1 MKKSKQKTMRCSP
14 IQGTTALLGA
24 TLLLF
29 ATTFFSLTA
38 HGQTNYSTNGTGKI
52 LIEGTSNI
60 HDWEMESGQAKA
72 TATVT
77 LTQGGAMT
85 ALNNLSF
92 VMAVQSLKSG
102 KGAMDDNTYKAMKEK
117 QFPTIQYT
125 AASGSVKAN
134 GGASY
139 TVTTNGKLT
148 IAGTTRD
155 VVLVGAATL
164 NADKSLTVTGVYKLQ
179 MTDYNVTPPSIM
191 FGTIKVG
198 PPITVKFTLTM
209 KP

>member
-1 MKKSKQKTMRCSP
+1 MTMRSSRLH
-14 IQGTTALLGA
+14 GTAAILGTALFIA
-24 TLLLF
+24 S
-29 ATTFFSLTA
+29 TFFSLNSK
-38 HGQTNYSTNGTGKI
+38 GQTNYSNNGVARI

-60 HDWEMESGQAKA
+60 HDWEMESGQGKS

-77 LTQGGAMT
+77 LNPAGTMT

-92 VMAVQSLKSG
+92 EMAVQGLKSG

-117 QFPTIQYT
+117 QFPTIHYT
-125 AASGSVKAN
+125 AASGTVKGN
-134 GGASY
+134 GGNSY

-155 VVLVGAATL
+155 VTLVGAATL
-164 NADKSLTVTGVYKLQ
+164 NADKSLTVAGTYKFQ

-198 PPITVKFTLTM
+198 PSITVKFTLTM